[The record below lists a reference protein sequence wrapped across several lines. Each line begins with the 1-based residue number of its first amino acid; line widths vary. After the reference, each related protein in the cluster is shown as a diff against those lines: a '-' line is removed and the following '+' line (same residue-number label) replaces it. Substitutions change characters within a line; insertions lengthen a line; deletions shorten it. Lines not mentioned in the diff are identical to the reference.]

1 MDWSFGQVLWTFFLV
16 FIWVAWIWLVISI
29 IIDIFRSDDLSGWG
43 KAGWT
48 VLVVFFTWLG
58 VLIYLIA
65 RGKGMNERRFA
76 EVAKMQQA
84 QEQYIRQVAAD
95 SGVGATSTADQL
107 ATLAD
112 LHQKGAITDEEFA
125 NQKQKL
131 LA

>member
-1 MDWSFGQVLWTFFLV
+1 MNLGEWLLTFFLI
-16 FIWVAWIWLVISI
+16 FIWVAWIWLVIAI
-29 IIDIFRSDDLSGWG
+29 IMDIFRSDDLSGWG

-48 VLVVFFTWLG
+48 LLVVFFTWLG

-76 EVAKMQQA
+76 EAAQMQQA
-84 QEQYIRQVAAD
+84 QEAYIRQVAAD
-95 SGVGATSTADQL
+95 SGVGAPSTADQL

-112 LHQKGAITDEEFA
+112 LHHKGAITDDEFA
-125 NQKQKL
+125 AQKQKL

>member
-1 MDWSFGQVLWTFFLV
+1 VNIGEWLLTFFLI
-16 FIWVAWIWLVISI
+16 FIWVAWIWLVITI

-48 VLVVFFTWLG
+48 LLVVFFTWIG

-76 EVAKMQQA
+76 EAASMRKA
-84 QEQYIRQVAAD
+84 QEDYIRQVAAD
-95 SGVGATSTADQL
+95 SGATPQTSTADQI

-112 LHQKGAITDEEFA
+112 LHQKGALTDEEFA
-125 NQKQKL
+125 AQKAKL

>member
-1 MDWSFGQVLWTFFLV
+1 VDWSFGEVLWTFFLV

-76 EVAKMQQA
+76 EAAKMQHA
-84 QEQYIRQVAAD
+84 QEAYIRQVAAD

-112 LHQKGAITDEEFA
+112 LHQKGAITDEEYA
-125 NQKQKL
+125 VQKQKL